1 MDHRFPLPGQTQ
13 FFTLRLAQAGGR
25 LLIEQVAALRL
36 AWAAMAAR
44 YPTRCLALVVLPDH
58 LHAVLT
64 LPPEPRA
71 ATTRWAKLRG
81 DFAARVA
88 PEAPDS
94 IWQAGIAK
102 EPLHD
107 AAEVNRAVAACWN
120 APVRLGLAR
129 HPEDWP
135 YSSLHRDMRIAA
147 QRGSAFLPLTF
158 SSAV

>member
-1 MDHRFPLPGQTQ
+1 MSIMDRFPLAGQTQ

-25 LLIEQVAALRL
+25 LLVEQVGALRL

-44 YPTRCLALVVLPDH
+44 YPTYCLAVVVLPDH

-64 LPPEPRA
+64 LPPGPRA
-71 ATTRWAKLRG
+71 ASTRWAQLRR
-81 DFAARVA
+81 DFAVQVA
-88 PEAPDS
+88 PEAPAS
-94 IWQAGIAK
+94 LWQPKIFK

-107 AAEVNRAVAACWN
+107 AAAVERAVSTCWN

-135 YSSLHRDMRIAA
+135 YSSLHRDLRAA
-147 QRGSAFLPLTF
+147 ARRRSA
-158 SSAV
+158 

>member
-1 MDHRFPLPGQTQ
+1 MDRFPLPGQTQ

-25 LLIEQVAALRL
+25 LLVEQVAALRL
-36 AWAAMAAR
+36 AWVAMAAR
-44 YPTRCLALVVLPDH
+44 HPTRCLALVVLPDH

-64 LPPEPRA
+64 LPPGPRA
-71 ATTRWAKLRG
+71 ATTRWAHLRR

-94 IWQAGIAK
+94 IWQPGISK
-102 EPLHD
+102 EPLRD

-135 YSSLHRDMRIAA
+135 YSSLHRDMRAA
-147 QRGSAFLPLTF
+147 ARRAAGAFALQG
-158 SSAV
+158 